1 MTISLVLD
9 VTIAVLLMFTITYA
23 VRLNSRL
30 SQLRADKSELEVLA
44 KTFVNATT
52 RAEEGVNRL
61 KVSTDALQAEI
72 KKGEV
77 LKDDLAY
84 MIERGGTTADEMLE
98 RVRTT
103 RTFSAPVNTGTFS
116 EEDLAGSNANEFPN
130 EFPNEFIGEFLNS
143 APEFESDNPLKNA
156 IEVGRKK
163 PSSANSVKDVLRAR
177 GNSGASAHIDP
188 QIDAERVLMKVLG
201 GVS

>member
-23 VRLNSRL
+23 VRLNYRL
-30 SQLRADKSELEVLA
+30 SQLRADKSELEMLA
-44 KTFVNATT
+44 KTFVNATN

-72 KKGEV
+72 KKAEV

-116 EEDLAGSNANEFPN
+116 EEDLAGSNVNEFT
-130 EFPNEFIGEFLNS
+130 GDFLNS

-156 IEVGRKK
+156 IEAGRKNI
-163 PSSANSVKDVLRAR
+163 SSANSVKDTLRAR